1 MYLINER
8 INMNEELIIKYLN
21 REASEEEAE
30 EVFNWIEELP
40 DNKKEFIGLKKVWAL
55 TAKGN
60 VDSNNAW
67 LYFLNNK
74 DKQSPK
80 KINLHFLRYA
90 AIFLII
96 LATGSTL
103 YYLLKDYN
111 SANLVYEKNTTISV
125 PYGQMANVELPD
137 GTRVMLNSGTT
148 LTYKGSFS
156 DGQRFVS
163 LKGEAFFDV
172 SKDIEHPFIVNTQ
185 FLDFKVYGTSFNIE
199 AYPEEQMVN
208 ATLVTGSLGIF
219 DQKNIELYKLTPNQ
233 KASFNTLNSKIAV
246 KKVDTEL
253 YTAWTEGIVTFRN
266 EKLKDIA
273 RKIERW
279 YNVKIIISNP
289 NLGEEGYFGT
299 IMKNKPVDQ
308 ILEVLKLTCSL
319 KYKIETKRNEPSII
333 YWY

>member
-1 MYLINER
+1 
-8 INMNEELIIKYLN
+8 MNDELIIKYLN
-21 REASEEEAE
+21 SEASEEEAK
-30 EVFNWIEELP
+30 EVLNWIGESP
-40 DNKKEFIGLKKVWAL
+40 DNKKEFTDLKKVWAL
-55 TAKGN
+55 TTTGN
-60 VDSNNAW
+60 ADNNNAW
-67 LYFLNNK
+67 LYFLKNRS
-74 DKQSPK
+74 KQSPK
-80 KINLHFLRYA
+80 IINLRFIRYA
-90 AIFLII
+90 AVFLFI

-103 YYLLKDYN
+103 YYLLKDFN

-137 GTRVMLNSGTT
+137 GTKVMLNSGST
-148 LTYKGSFS
+148 LTYKGNFS

-172 SKDIEHPFIVNTQ
+172 TKDIEHPFIVNTQ

-199 AYPEEQMVN
+199 VYPEEQMIN
-208 ATLVTGSLGIF
+208 ATLVTGSLGVF
-219 DQKNIELYKLTPNQ
+219 DQKNIELYKLTPNH
-233 KASFNTLNSKIAV
+233 KASFNTLNSKIAIN
-246 KKVDTEL
+246 KVNTEL

-279 YNVKIIISNP
+279 YNVKIIINNP
-289 NLGEEGYFGT
+289 KLGDESYYGT

-308 ILEVLKLTCSL
+308 ILEVLQLTCSL
-319 KYKIETKRNEPSII
+319 KYKIITKQNEPSLI